1 MVIKNSS
8 NGCDNGYI
16 DGKFVLATHEYN
28 LKMMK
33 LPIYQVDAF
42 TDKIFGGNS
51 ACVVPLDHWLSD
63 ETLLKIALEN
73 AVAETAFFILNENC
87 FHLRWFTPEFEM
99 DLCGHATLATAHI
112 LKTVLGY
119 SKDKIIFQS
128 KSGELI
134 VIIENDFY
142 SLDFP
147 SRKPL
152 PVVLPENI
160 RLSLDRQPLEVL
172 ASRDFVLVYQNEK
185 DIRDIKINRQLFDEI
200 DIDPGGVIITAKGND
215 CDFVSRFFTPQAS
228 IFEDPATGSAHCSLI
243 PYWSERLG
251 KNNMTSLQLSS
262 RVGKFYCTDNG
273 ERVLIAG
280 NARTYSEGTIWIDD
294 KTI

>member
-1 MVIKNSS
+1 
-8 NGCDNGYI
+8 
-16 DGKFVLATHEYN
+16 
-28 LKMMK
+28 MMK